1 MRFCGFVM
9 GRAED
14 ALKQRGRKMQ
24 KKNIMA
30 VAYGVGALA
39 LTAVGV
45 LLGDHA
51 TILGV
56 DAAGISN
63 TVRNNFGAI
72 ADLLG
77 GGSYLAG
84 AGFGIQSALKFKA
97 HADDNRQNNIVKP
110 IAYAG
115 VAGALLAL
123 PTFLTTGSDTLFGQG
138 SGDATSID
146 GNGLGR
152 N

>member
-1 MRFCGFVM
+1 M
-9 GRAED
+9 E
-14 ALKQRGRKMQ
+14 

-30 VAYGVGALA
+30 IAYGVGALA

-51 TILGV
+51 TVLGV

-63 TVRNNFGAI
+63 TIRNNFGAV

-97 HADDNRQNNIVKP
+97 HADDGRQNKVTP
-110 IAYAG
+110 AIAYAG

-138 SGDATSID
+138 ASDKTSID